1 MTAWTELLG
10 DQLATVA
17 GGQQT
22 LFPTHKHLG
31 GEQYCML
38 IVTTHVC
45 PGCPAFM
52 ERVRALKPE
61 LASKGVGVVALYAV
75 DTERQ
80 HLQMAEEYGEVQ
92 MPIGFPTPP
101 ELLEKKRHLN
111 SLIGQAVPAYAV
123 FDRNLEM
130 LLGPVVNDV
139 MPLRD
144 WLQTLQ
150 ASESDAPPAAAG
162 TAEGDAS
169 RLAPDEE
176 TGGEA
181 DGEAES
187 DEALA

>member
-10 DQLATVA
+10 DQLATTS

-22 LFPTHKHLG
+22 LFPTNEHLG

-38 IVTTHVC
+38 IVTTYVC
-45 PGCPAFM
+45 PACPAFM

-61 LASKGVGVVALYAV
+61 LASKGVGVVALYVV

-80 HLQMAEEYGEVQ
+80 HLQMAEQYGEVQ

-101 ELLEKKRHLN
+101 DLLEKKRHLN
-111 SLIGQAVPAYAV
+111 SLIGEAVPACAV

-130 LLGPVVNDV
+130 VLGPVVNNV

-150 ASESDAPPAAAG
+150 PTESEAPHAEPGAV
-162 TAEGDAS
+162 EGDAS
-169 RLAPDEE
+169 RRAPDA
-176 TGGEA
+176 EA